1 MEKDCRTCL
10 SSLKD
15 NVSPI
20 VNAVRYGH
28 EKCLIALI
36 EAAADVNVNVA
47 CDRAMLNLN
56 QFTNMKISTNVWR
69 KQSEAKISKNCKY
82 LCTALHFAAS
92 QGSHNI
98 VQLLFEA
105 GADVNSTI
113 RFNGIDNNFRL
124 APMCDASALILTC
137 GHGHYKCAQ
146 SLIQA
151 AADVNIISKDG
162 YNSLIASA
170 IVGSAGITR
179 LLLKENSDINRRT
192 RSGFNALKYSII
204 LDREP
209 KLILLLFAAGESL
222 DISQSDSRTHE
233 KRIPRYLSSMNQRLN
248 LKHMCREA
256 IRKYLINLNPHF
268 HLFNRVPELETPS
281 TLKDFLLYNISL

>member
-10 SSLKD
+10 SSLRD

-36 EAAADVNVNVA
+36 EAGADVNVNVA
-47 CDRAMLNLN
+47 CDRAMLSLN

-98 VQLLFEA
+98 VQLLLEA

-113 RFNGIDNNFRL
+113 KFNGIDNNFRL
-124 APMCDASALILTC
+124 APMCDASALILAC

-151 AADVNIISKDG
+151 AADVNIISRDG

-170 IVGSAGITR
+170 IVGSVDITR

-192 RSGFNALKYSII
+192 RSRFNALKYSII

-222 DISQSDSRTHE
+222 DISQSYSRTHE
-233 KRIPRYLSSMNQRLN
+233 KRIPRYL
-248 LKHMCREA
+248 
-256 IRKYLINLNPHF
+256 
-268 HLFNRVPELETPS
+268 
-281 TLKDFLLYNISL
+281 